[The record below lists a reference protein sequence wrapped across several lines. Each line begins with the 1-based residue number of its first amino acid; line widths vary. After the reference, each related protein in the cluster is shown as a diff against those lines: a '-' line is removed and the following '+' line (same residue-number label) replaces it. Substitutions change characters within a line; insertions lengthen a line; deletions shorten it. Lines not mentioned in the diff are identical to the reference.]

1 MSGYTG
7 VLRCPRCT
15 AERPDTEDP
24 YAVCA
29 PCDAAGYH
37 VNPFPVYDLGGLSAQ
52 PDGTRPGVFGWQ
64 HLLPLRADAT
74 PVSLREGGTPLL
86 PLPRTAARLG
96 VGELLLKDESRNPTW
111 SYKDRLIAVAVTRAV
126 QDGAPT
132 VVVASTGN
140 HGAAAAAYAAA
151 AGLRCVVLTLES
163 VPQTMKVL
171 MQSYG
176 ADVVALQ
183 RGPDRWALLRQGV
196 LERGWVPLSGFV
208 DPPAGSNP
216 FGIDGYK
223 TIAYEIVADLGRA
236 PDVLVAPAAYGDG
249 LTGVLRGFDDL
260 LALGL
265 IDRLPRMVAAEPLGP
280 YAHAMANGFR
290 PGATVPARPSVAFS
304 IATPVATY
312 QGYAAL
318 ARSGGAAA
326 AATEDEIMS
335 EQLRLA
341 REEGVY
347 LEASAV
353 VPVAVLAKLRAA
365 GVVDVDESVVLLGT
379 STGLKDIGATAAH
392 LPPVPVVEPTLAALD
407 AAISGVAV

>member
-1 MSGYTG
+1 MSAYTG
-7 VLRCPRCT
+7 ILRCPRCD
-15 AERPDTEDP
+15 AERPDTVDP
-24 YAVCA
+24 FVVCA
-29 PCDAAGYH
+29 PCNEAGYH
-37 VNPFPVYDLGGLSAQ
+37 VNPFPVYDLTGLSAQ
-52 PDGTRPGVFGWQ
+52 PDRSRPGIFAWQ
-64 HLLPLRADAT
+64 HLLPLDVDAT
-74 PVSLREGGTPLL
+74 PVTLREGGTPLV
-86 PLPRTAARLG
+86 PLTRAARRLG
-96 VGELLLKDESRNPTW
+96 VDEVYVKDESRNPTW

-126 QDGAPT
+126 QDGAET
-132 VVVASTGN
+132 LVVASTGN

-176 ADVVALQ
+176 ADVVAL
-183 RGPDRWALLRQGV
+183 RNGPDRWALLRQGV
-196 LERGWVPLSGFV
+196 EQRGWVPLSGFV
-208 DPPAGSNP
+208 NPPAGSNP

-236 PDVLVAPAAYGDG
+236 PDVLIAPAAYGDG

-260 LALGL
+260 VALGV
-265 IDRLPRMVAAEPLGP
+265 IERVPRMVAAEPLGP
-280 YAHAMANGFR
+280 YTDAVANGFR
-290 PGATVPARPSVAFS
+290 PGVTVPARPSAAFS

-318 ARSGGAAA
+318 VRSGGTAA
-326 AATEDEIMS
+326 AATEDEIMG

-341 REEGVY
+341 REEGIY

-365 GVVDVDESVVLLGT
+365 GAVAADESVVLLGT

-392 LPPVPVVEPTLAALD
+392 LGSVPVVEPTLAALD
-407 AAISGVAV
+407 AAIGGR

>member
-7 VLRCPRCT
+7 VLRCPRCA
-15 AERPDTEDP
+15 AERPDTEDL

-37 VNPFPVYDLGGLSAQ
+37 VNPFPVYDLRGLSAQ
-52 PDGTRPGVFGWQ
+52 PDPTRPGVFGWQ

-86 PLPRTAARLG
+86 PLARTAARLG

-151 AGLRCVVLTLES
+151 AGLHCVVLTLES

-176 ADVVALQ
+176 ADVVALR
-183 RGPDRWALLRQGV
+183 RGPDRWALQRQGV

-312 QGYAAL
+312 QGYTAL
-318 ARSGGAAA
+318 ARSGGSAA

-365 GVVDVDESVVLLGT
+365 GVVDADESVVLLGT
-379 STGLKDIGATAAH
+379 STGLKDVGATAAH